1 MPRLPIRRL
10 SVLLATTLFA
20 ATPRLHAQGTA
31 TVPPGDLV
39 YNDLDR
45 LNELGLLDS
54 VIVAQRPYS
63 RRDIGRILR
72 ATRERSNR
80 LGEISTNRRYTD
92 LELSIGDG
100 ILRRLETRFSREI
113 DTVAS
118 AVPVVAPFDDV
129 LLDVAYTDAER
140 RGWYSPNTMRTEAT
154 IGSLLPRRLSTP
166 LQPGTTLGLELG
178 QRVEPTR
185 WLAFQLR
192 ERFDYLWAKTDSLSR
207 GNSEILLSTVRAR
220 YRNVALDVGRN
231 EFSLAQPLSDGG
243 LFLAEDAPALDQVS
257 LSNDLP
263 VALPGF
269 LRPLGMAKAI
279 VIVADLGPSR
289 VRSYSKLLAY
299 KVSIAPNRNMEFGA
313 SFMNHFGG
321 EGAPPASFGNRVID
335 FLPFVDIFR
344 RHNYT
349 DTTRALDVESDK
361 LMGVDGLL
369 RLGGR
374 FGVIVTGEL
383 LIDDFDVHRME
394 QIFTGNGSQAFG
406 LAVPRFL
413 SPLVSLKLTAT
424 HMGIGTYTHGQL
436 TNGITTRGRLLGNEL
451 GPDAKA
457 FGATL
462 TWQPISAFQLGFDG
476 RSAIYSN
483 ATYESSYADAA
494 QTDFVVRKVART
506 PDELRD
512 RLGMFI
518 VAQSD
523 EGPAVTFRFVTERSR
538 NYQFQG
544 FRRTDSAAEL
554 AFHLLF

>member
-1 MPRLPIRRL
+1 
-10 SVLLATTLFA
+10 
-20 ATPRLHAQGTA
+20 
-31 TVPPGDLV
+31 
-39 YNDLDR
+39 
-45 LNELGLLDS
+45 
-54 VIVAQRPYS
+54 
-63 RRDIGRILR
+63 
-72 ATRERSNR
+72 
-80 LGEISTNRRYTD
+80 
-92 LELSIGDG
+92 
-100 ILRRLETRFSREI
+100 
-113 DTVAS
+113 
-118 AVPVVAPFDDV
+118 
-129 LLDVAYTDAER
+129 
-140 RGWYSPNTMRTEAT
+140 
-154 IGSLLPRRLSTP
+154 
-166 LQPGTTLGLELG
+166 
-178 QRVEPTR
+178 
-185 WLAFQLR
+185 
-192 ERFDYLWAKTDSLSR
+192 
-207 GNSEILLSTVRAR
+207 
-220 YRNVALDVGRN
+220 
-231 EFSLAQPLSDGG
+231 
-243 LFLAEDAPALDQVS
+243 
-257 LSNDLP
+257 
-263 VALPGF
+263 
-269 LRPLGMAKAI
+269 
-279 VIVADLGPSR
+279 
-289 VRSYSKLLAY
+289 
-299 KVSIAPNRNMEFGA
+299 
-313 SFMNHFGG
+313 
-321 EGAPPASFGNRVID
+321 
-335 FLPFVDIFR
+335 
-344 RHNYT
+344 
-349 DTTRALDVESDK
+349 
-361 LMGVDGLL
+361 
-369 RLGGR
+369 
-374 FGVIVTGEL
+374 
-383 LIDDFDVHRME
+383 ME